1 MYNSVYWRGCESVF
15 ILSKPYLQTM
25 TYCFD
30 KEELGDMMKR
40 KRRIMENSAA
50 ILIAIVFI
58 IAVPASANLVPDI
71 GGDPIYTQVNDD
83 FSGGQTDW
91 SLTVFSYVF
100 DTTSPSLPGSLT
112 LDPGEMLFMYLLNGM
127 HTTKAVSID
136 YFSIG
141 NPHLLPINCVAYE
154 NTVVPAGYD
163 SADFQAP
170 YTYGYAG
177 PSHATVYN
185 YSGDFFN
192 PYFTLDPDEYS
203 LVYYITVAQDYTQVP
218 ASASGGGVGDN
229 GLVPGPIPEPA
240 TIFLLGLGALALV
253 RKRKP

>member
-1 MYNSVYWRGCESVF
+1 M
-15 ILSKPYLQTM
+15 
-25 TYCFD
+25 
-30 KEELGDMMKR
+30 KENR
-40 KRRIMENSAA
+40 RRIKKLAA
-50 ILIAIVFI
+50 ILTAILFIATGPVS
-58 IAVPASANLVPDI
+58 AVPVI
-71 GGDPIYTQVNDD
+71 GGDPIYTQANDD

-100 DTTSPSLPGSLT
+100 DTTSSSLPGSLT
-112 LDPGEMLFMYLLNGM
+112 LDPGEMLFMYLLDGLDISR
-127 HTTKAVSID
+127 TVSLD
-136 YFSIG
+136 YFSVG

-154 NTVVPAGYD
+154 DAVVPAGYD

-177 PSHATVYN
+177 PSQATVYN
-185 YSGDFFN
+185 YSGDFLN
-192 PYFTLDPDEYS
+192 PYCTLDPDEYS
-203 LVYYITVAQDYTQVP
+203 LVYYIAVAQGYTQVP